1 MVDLHPAGV
10 AGADQH
16 PVRTQQVPRPLQQH
30 TTQTSFIPGPTRQHK
45 RNLVLSLESAILLV
59 KILLATSLT
68 GRCNR
73 DSGFPC
79 KRTTFQ
85 RDGENCVFGYGAPK
99 FRPISLLSQK
109 VSIISTPKIVPLV
122 EQVDLRTQLST

>member
-1 MVDLHPAGV
+1 MVNLHPAGV

-45 RNLVLSLESAILLV
+45 RILVLSLESTILFPSKNL
-59 KILLATSLT
+59 ISGTLGS
-68 GRCNR
+68 NR
-73 DSGFPC
+73 DSGFAC

-85 RDGENCVFGYGAPK
+85 RDRENCVFGYGAPK
-99 FRPISLLSQK
+99 FSPISLLSQK
-109 VSIISTPKIVPLV
+109 V
-122 EQVDLRTQLST
+122 